1 VAGGL
6 TSEATWGERPVAG
19 TVSAVT
25 DAAAPTSAAW
35 AVGLATYAADGK
47 VLDTWYPDP
56 ILGLTEGALRLAEEH
71 GHTGGSGTYVLSRGQ
86 ALDYLR
92 VDVQHLTESD
102 DLRRVKRAAVVTF
115 IGDLDDAPVDAHD
128 CYLRLHLLSHRLVRP
143 HGCSLDGIFGHL
155 SNVVWTNH
163 GPCAVDGF
171 EQTRMRLR
179 VAGHPVIV
187 YGVDKFPRMV
197 DYVVP
202 SGVRIADADRVR
214 LGAHLAEGTTV
225 MHEGFCNY
233 NAGTLGESMVEG
245 RISAGVVVGVGSDV
259 GGGASILGTLSGGN
273 KTVISIGE
281 GCLLG
286 ANSGLG
292 IPLGDRCTIQA
303 GCYILGGTLVTTP
316 DGQVVKAAALSGQSD
331 LLFRQN
337 SKTGVMEVLSQTVDW
352 GSLNTAL
359 HQND

>member
-1 VAGGL
+1 M
-6 TSEATWGERPVAG
+6 
-19 TVSAVT
+19 T
-25 DAAAPTSAAW
+25 DAAPTSTSAAAW
-35 AVGLATYAADGK
+35 AVGIATFSSEGK

-71 GHTGGSGTYVLSRGQ
+71 DHAGGAATYALTRRQ

-102 DLRRVKRAAVVTF
+102 DLRRVRRAAVVTF

-128 CYLRLHLLSHRLVRP
+128 CYLRLHLLSHRLVKP
-143 HGCSLDGIFGHL
+143 HGCNLDGIFGL
-155 SNVVWTNH
+155 LTNVVWTNV
-163 GPCAVDGF
+163 GPCAVEGF

-179 VAGHPVIV
+179 VAGHAVTV
-187 YGVDKFPRMV
+187 YGIDKFPRMV

-214 LGAHLAEGTTV
+214 LGAHLSEGTTV

-233 NAGTLGESMVEG
+233 NAGTLGSSMD
-245 RISAGVVVGVGSDV
+245 I
-259 GGGASILGTLSGGN
+259 GGGSSIQGTLAGCN

-286 ANSGLG
+286 ANAGLG
-292 IPLGDRCTIQA
+292 ISLGDRCTIQA

-316 DGQVVKAAALSGQSD
+316 DGQVVKASTLSGQSD